1 MGFLATPK
9 ARSARSLA
17 SGLYARVSTPHQ
29 HTIRMQLRQ
38 LREFLERRRWQKVL
52 VVEEVVSGSR
62 RRPERDRLLDA
73 ARRREID
80 IIAVW
85 RLDRWG
91 RSLSDLMLTLREL
104 QELDVAFVSLTEAF
118 DLTTSTGRAM
128 AAMVAVF
135 AEFEREIRR
144 ERVRAGIEQARHER
158 NLPISGPAGSLR
170 VIFHTVAAQTPWCPI
185 KSAGVRISAMRVT
198 LLPLLRTRISWG
210 VRARGPGGARTEP
223 STGAIWV
230 RPVAPQ
236 AEFQGECFRDIGLQP
251 LCNHGAI
258 TRPRIPQDRRTALK
272 DTATTASSEAI

>member
-1 MGFLATPK
+1 MAMPKSTP
-9 ARSARSLA
+9 RRPGNPGQNRDSRDGVFGHPESQVGPLPRV
-17 SGLYARVSTPHQ
+17 GLYARVSTPHQ

-38 LREFLERRRWQKVL
+38 LREFLERRRWQEVL

-198 LLPLLRTRISWG
+198 SCHYCEPGFHGEFGHEAQGALGPSPAPEPFGFGRLPRRPSSRVSASGISG
-210 VRARGPGGARTEP
+210 SSRSVTTGP
-223 STGAIWV
+223 
-230 RPVAPQ
+230 
-236 AEFQGECFRDIGLQP
+236 
-251 LCNHGAI
+251 
-258 TRPRIPQDRRTALK
+258 
-272 DTATTASSEAI
+272 

>member
-1 MGFLATPK
+1 
-9 ARSARSLA
+9 
-17 SGLYARVSTPHQ
+17 
-29 HTIRMQLRQ
+29 MQLRQ
-38 LREFLERRRWQKVL
+38 LREFLERRRWQEVL

-135 AEFEREIRR
+135 AEFEREIRS
-144 ERVRAGIEQARHER
+144 ERVRAGIEQARHEGR
-158 NLPISGPAGSLR
+158 
-170 VIFHTVAAQTPWCPI
+170 Q
-185 KSAGVRISAMRVT
+185 
-198 LLPLLRTRISWG
+198 
-210 VRARGPGGARTEP
+210 
-223 STGAIWV
+223 
-230 RPVAPQ
+230 
-236 AEFQGECFRDIGLQP
+236 
-251 LCNHGAI
+251 HG
-258 TRPRIPQDRRTALK
+258 RPRSASLQADEVRRL
-272 DTATTASSEAI
+272 ASEGLSKSEIARRLSIGRTSVRRILQEES

>member
-1 MGFLATPK
+1 MAMPKSTP
-9 ARSARSLA
+9 RRPGNPGQNRDSRDGVFGHPESQFGPLPRV
-17 SGLYARVSTPHQ
+17 GLYARVSTPHQ

-38 LREFLERRRWQKVL
+38 LREFLERRRWQEVL

-135 AEFEREIRR
+135 AEFEREIRS
-144 ERVRAGIEQARHER
+144 ERVRAGIEQARHEGR
-158 NLPISGPAGSLR
+158 RLASEGLSKSEIARRLSIGRTSVRRILQEGS
-170 VIFHTVAAQTPWCPI
+170 
-185 KSAGVRISAMRVT
+185 
-198 LLPLLRTRISWG
+198 
-210 VRARGPGGARTEP
+210 
-223 STGAIWV
+223 
-230 RPVAPQ
+230 
-236 AEFQGECFRDIGLQP
+236 
-251 LCNHGAI
+251 
-258 TRPRIPQDRRTALK
+258 
-272 DTATTASSEAI
+272 

>member
-38 LREFLERRRWQKVL
+38 LREFLERRRWQEVL

-158 NLPISGPAGSLR
+158 NLPISGPVGSLR
-170 VIFHTVAAQTPWCPI
+170 VIFHTVAAQTPSRALSHPEA
-185 KSAGVRISAMRVT
+185 STETSRLARGRVAGVGPEKAGRDRGAAGPAGSAASPRHPGAGSGQG
-198 LLPLLRTRISWG
+198 LPAIGPECVRSPSSPAG
-210 VRARGPGGARTEP
+210 VEL
-223 STGAIWV
+223 SV
-230 RPVAPQ
+230 
-236 AEFQGECFRDIGLQP
+236 
-251 LCNHGAI
+251 
-258 TRPRIPQDRRTALK
+258 
-272 DTATTASSEAI
+272 